1 MSMDD
6 DAFRPTGKR
15 DRLARMLR
23 VVTVLRG
30 HPDGIRPSEIA
41 RRVNVA
47 TRTVYRDLRAL
58 EEEVGVAVWSE
69 GGLWGVVGEEFL
81 PALKLTLDE
90 AMAVVLSARLMVRY
104 VDKYD
109 PDLAAAFEKLEEV
122 LPRPLAEHVERTLD
136 VLAQHP
142 RDAAFSEHVHRL
154 TRAWAERRVVSL
166 DYEPAR
172 YAPESAAR
180 RAIVHPY
187 LIEPSL
193 QTHALYLIGWDE
205 TRGAVRTFKI
215 ERIRDVSVTPRTFD
229 PPEPGLLEKDLRRA
243 WTSSPTRPR
252 LTSSCASTQP
262 WPVASRRRPG
272 IRPSGWN
279 PRRMARSS
287 SAPRW
292 PDRSRSAS
300 GSCHGVTPWRSW
312 SRPTCAPTWP
322 PRFAERWTDTQ
333 IDGASW
339 HARGGPFRTIRGRV
353 PRHRRGPQTRRGC
366 PCPPRQ
372 APGAARCP
380 PSAVPSS

>member
-243 WTSSPTRPR
+243 WDIIADQAPTDVVLRFD
-252 LTSSCASTQP
+252 AA
-262 WPVASRRRPG
+262 VASRVAETTWHPTQRLEPAPDGTLIFRATVAG
-272 IRPSGWN
+272 SIEIRLWILSWGDAVEVLEPTDLRADVAATIG
-279 PRRMARSS
+279 RAM
-287 SAPRW
+287 
-292 PDRSRSAS
+292 DRYL
-300 GSCHGVTPWRSW
+300 
-312 SRPTCAPTWP
+312 
-322 PRFAERWTDTQ
+322 
-333 IDGASW
+333 DG
-339 HARGGPFRTIRGRV
+339 
-353 PRHRRGPQTRRGC
+353 
-366 PCPPRQ
+366 
-372 APGAARCP
+372 
-380 PSAVPSS
+380 